1 METLLECRA
10 FSLQKV
16 TSHNLLLP
24 VRAVDDFL
32 NQSFHL
38 FDFPTC
44 TDILSLVYKCGHGA
58 HIFAWH
64 ALKCDGR

>member
-1 METLLECRA
+1 METLLEYCA

-32 NQSFHL
+32 DQSFRL
-38 FDFPTC
+38 FDFPTL
-44 TDILSLVYKCGHGA
+44 TDIVSLEYKCGRGG
-58 HIFAWH
+58 HI
-64 ALKCDGR
+64 ALKFDGR